1 MAANKTE
8 SKVTK
13 TVRDGVVK
21 AIHTGEDIA
30 KTVGIITKEIIKTTK
45 DEDMDT
51 KEKAQKLAKEALE
64 GVKEGYKKAQPPTEE
79 FVKKASKS
87 IFEAF
92 KEYAPKVAHFTKDV
106 FEGIVDGT
114 KEVLDESK
122 KKPEEKEEE

>member
-1 MAANKTE
+1 MAYNKKE

-13 TVRDGVVK
+13 TVREGVVK

-30 KTVGIITKEIIKTTK
+30 KTVGVITREIIKTTK
-45 DEDMDT
+45 DEDMNT
-51 KEKAQKLAKEALE
+51 KEKAQKLAKDALE

-87 IFEAF
+87 IFETF
-92 KEYAPKVAHFTKDV
+92 KEYAPKVAHFSKEVFDGIRNGAKDV
-106 FEGIVDGT
+106 I
-114 KEVLDESK
+114 DESK

>member
-1 MAANKTE
+1 MACDKSE

-30 KTVGIITKEIIKTTK
+30 KTVGVITKEIIKTTK
-45 DEDMDT
+45 DEDMNT
-51 KEKAQKLAKEALE
+51 KEKAQKLAREALD
-64 GVKEGYKKAQPPTEE
+64 GVKEGFKKAQPPTEE

-114 KEVLDESK
+114 KDVIEESK

>member
-1 MAANKTE
+1 MACNKNE
-8 SKVTK
+8 SKITK
-13 TVRDGVVK
+13 KVREGVVK

-30 KTVGIITKEIIKTTK
+30 KTVGVITKEIIKTTK
-45 DEDMDT
+45 DEDMNT

-106 FEGIVDGT
+106 FEGIRDGA
-114 KEVLDESK
+114 KDVIDESK